1 MLYFNWRWHLSGG
14 NSDQLNLDSTA
25 QKSDAFNNLNTM
37 AKMLKI
43 KWLEEGFPVD
53 VVEAS
58 LESAFLQN
66 LDERVDLKTP
76 APLDLLFNLGA
87 TIKD

>member
-1 MLYFNWRWHLSGG
+1 
-14 NSDQLNLDSTA
+14 
-25 QKSDAFNNLNTM
+25 M

-66 LDERVDLKTP
+66 LDERVYLKTP